1 MTELFKPLFMNPGD
15 LVTLRGLKGVDEKPI
30 GMVVSI
36 IYGKKNKNLKLVKV
50 RWLTEKFAKR
60 HGCRFPLQSCPAKK
74 IEVISEAEAK
84 Y

>member
-36 IYGKKNKNLKLVKV
+36 IYGKKNKNLRL
-50 RWLTEKFAKR
+50 AK
-60 HGCRFPLQSCPAKK
+60 
-74 IEVISEAEAK
+74 E
-84 Y
+84 